1 MKISIIVAMAE
12 NRAIGYRNKLPWS
25 RLPEDLKRFKEITLG
40 HTIIMGR
47 KTFESIGRALPGRKN
62 IIVTSD
68 KNYASKALDCIIVSS
83 INDAIQ
89 KTEALD
95 GDEIFVI
102 GGAEIYKQFLPMAE
116 KIYLT
121 LVHKEW
127 PGDAFFPDLDL
138 VKWEEIERA
147 DNKDYSFVT
156 LIKKQSPA

>member
-12 NRAIGYRNKLPWS
+12 NRAIGYKNKLPWG

-40 HTIIMGR
+40 HAIIMGR

-62 IIVTSD
+62 IVITSD
-68 KNYASKALDCIIVSS
+68 RNYALKAPGCTVTFSVD
-83 INDAIQ
+83 DAIE
-89 KTEALD
+89 KAKSFSS
-95 GDEIFVI
+95 DEIFVI

-138 VKWEEIERA
+138 VKWEEIERV
-147 DNKDYSFVT
+147 DNKEYSFVT
-156 LIKKQSPA
+156 LIRKQSPA